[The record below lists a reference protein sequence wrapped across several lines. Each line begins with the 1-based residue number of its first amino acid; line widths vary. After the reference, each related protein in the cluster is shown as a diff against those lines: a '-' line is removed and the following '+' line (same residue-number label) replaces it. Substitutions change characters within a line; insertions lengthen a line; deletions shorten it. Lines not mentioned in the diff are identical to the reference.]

1 MLMPRSARPALLAL
15 ALVTGG
21 CDDDGDPGADP
32 SADYVPPTL
41 EQLPNCNQIGATLGP
56 VIDGLVLVDEEDG
69 GRYDNVN
76 VYGINCTWLSKETQ
90 SGNAF
95 EMVKGGGL
103 AIAISV
109 DPEPSDAMLLR
120 QMGMIYDDHRVEDI
134 GGFVVDP
141 SKQLDPAAQLGIVGP
156 QVVVGRV
163 TVTAAAGGIAL
174 QKVES
179 MRGITNDQAIEG
191 AVAVHKMLR

>member
-1 MLMPRSARPALLAL
+1 
-15 ALVTGG
+15 
-21 CDDDGDPGADP
+21 
-32 SADYVPPTL
+32 
-41 EQLPNCNQIGATLGP
+41 
-56 VIDGLVLVDEEDG
+56 
-69 GRYDNVN
+69 
-76 VYGINCTWLSKETQ
+76 
-90 SGNAF
+90 
-95 EMVKGGGL
+95 
-103 AIAISV
+103 
-109 DPEPSDAMLLR
+109 
-120 QMGMIYDDHRVEDI
+120 MIYDDHRVEDI

-141 SKQLDPAAQLGIVGP
+141 SKQLDPDAQLGIVGP